1 MISIQMTEEKV
12 FWLDVMVD
20 DMLGVKVLENVQL
33 LESSESSLNQGDIA
47 MCHLAHEQQ
56 PSSSD
61 CRDNIPPTAPNSAIK
76 LVSTDPCRDIQ
87 TTASIPRHRPVENHC
102 VQ

>member
-56 PSSSD
+56 AAPQ
-61 CRDNIPPTAPNSAIK
+61 IVGTIFPP
-76 LVSTDPCRDIQ
+76 LHQ
-87 TTASIPRHRPVENHC
+87 TL
-102 VQ
+102 Q